1 MFKDPYNVS
10 YDEKCAI
17 VEPEYVQDTRNQ
29 SSYRSNKQK
38 SCCDLRFKR
47 IECS

>member
-17 VEPEYVQDTRNQ
+17 VEPEYVQDTRN
-29 SSYRSNKQK
+29 S
-38 SCCDLRFKR
+38 
-47 IECS
+47 I